1 MVCGWFS
8 GDVACGWTGCTGGGV
23 CSAGLVSS
31 SFMAFLKPL
40 IDSPRSLPKFFSFLV
55 PNTRT
60 TTTSRTIQ
68 CFQSKIPISYS

>member
-1 MVCGWFS
+1 VAWACCAVFCTGGTGW
-8 GDVACGWTGCTGGGV
+8 AGGGV

-31 SFMAFLKPL
+31 SFMALRKPL

-55 PNTRT
+55 PNTST

-68 CFQSKIPISYS
+68 CFQSKMPMVLS